1 MSTLSTE
8 AAALPPTI
16 VRGSTTRISDFK
28 EMYQEG
34 LIRAIAAASGVVVSR
49 PEIDEGIDLL
59 LTHRSHVHTTVD
71 KARLEVQLKAT
82 ETPPTGKGFSV
93 QIAEDRY
100 DYLRAADPAIPKILI
115 VMSVPPSQD
124 DWVHLTD
131 KRARVRHSAYWVNLD
146 GAPAT
151 TAKEPTV
158 TAPLTQRFDDR
169 ALCEMMVRIGA
180 GGKP

>member
-1 MSTLSTE
+1 MSTLRP
-8 AAALPPTI
+8 AAAPPPPPI
-16 VRGSTTRISDFK
+16 VRGSTKRLQNFK

-34 LIRAIAAASGVVVSR
+34 LIRAIAAASGVVIAT
-49 PEIDEGIDLL
+49 PGIDEGIDLI
-59 LTHRSHVHTTVD
+59 LTHRSNVHTHVD
-71 KARLEVQLKAT
+71 VARLEVQLKAT
-82 ETPPTGKGFSV
+82 ETPPNSNGFSV
-93 QIAEDRY
+93 QLAQDRY
-100 DYLRAADPAIPKILI
+100 NMLRSENPAVSKILI
-115 VMSVPPSQD
+115 VMSVPRSQD
-124 DWVHLTD
+124 DWIHLTD

-169 ALCEMMVRIGA
+169 ALCDMMVRIGG

>member
-1 MSTLSTE
+1 MATLST
-8 AAALPPTI
+8 AAALPPPPI
-16 VRGSTTRISDFK
+16 VRGSITRVSDFK

-34 LIRAIAAASGVVVSR
+34 LVRAIAAASGVVVAK
-49 PEIDEGIDLL
+49 PDVDEGIDLI
-59 LTHRSHVHTTVD
+59 LTHRSDVHTALD

-82 ETPPTGKGFSV
+82 ATAPSGTGFNV
-93 QIAEDRY
+93 QIAQDRY
-100 DYLRAADPAIPKILI
+100 DMLRTANPAVPKILI

-124 DWVHLTD
+124 DWIHLTD

-151 TAKEPTV
+151 TAKKPTV
-158 TAPLTQRFDDR
+158 TAPLLQRFDDR
-169 ALCEMMVRIGA
+169 ALCEMMVRIGG